1 MIYDT
6 RVETCVIASSKLV
19 NQKIVYVI
27 FRIALLTTAYF
38 FWDCFSGAEWSC
50 KPKLVWDDEV
60 YDALTERG
68 FQIFMYSFISYP
80 FCYAQA
86 IGNETVYHFQFEEA
100 KWAAIKTRV

>member
-6 RVETCVIASSKLV
+6 HVETWVIASSKLV

-27 FRIALLTTAYF
+27 FRLIALLTTAYF

-60 YDALTERG
+60 YDALTEG
-68 FQIFMYSFISYP
+68 ESQIFMYSFISYP
-80 FCYAQA
+80 FCYAQV
-86 IGNETVYHFQFEEA
+86 IGNETVLA
-100 KWAAIKTRV
+100 RPV